1 MKEILNRLFVHKK
14 LTRQEAQE
22 VLTKIGQG
30 EYSEAEIAA
39 FISVYIM
46 RSVSVEE
53 LSGFRD
59 ALLALCNRM
68 DFSDFETIDMCG
80 TGGDS
85 KNTFNISTL
94 ASFVVAGSGGKVA
107 KHGNY
112 GVSSISGSSNV
123 LEYLGYKFS
132 NDESR
137 LKQQLEQANICM
149 MHAPLF
155 HPAMKYVAPI
165 RKKLKV
171 KTFFNML
178 GPMVNP
184 AFPQFQLVGVF
195 SLELARLYNYIYQQT
210 DKKFTI
216 LHSTDGYDEISLTG
230 NVKMISNNSEQLL
243 SPEDFGFSKLTEA
256 DLYGG
261 KSIKEAAQIFIQ
273 ILEGKGTLAQN
284 SVVMA
289 NAGMGIKCL
298 EPSLS
303 IEDAIQKA
311 KASLESG
318 SALTSFKKFI
328 ELSQK

>member
-14 LTRQEAQE
+14 LSRAEARE

-59 ALLALCNRM
+59 ALLSLCNRM
-68 DFSDFETIDMCG
+68 NFSEFQTIDMCG

-94 ASFVVAGSGGKVA
+94 ASFLVAGAGGKVA

-112 GVSSISGSSNV
+112 GVSSVSGSSNV
-123 LEYLGYKFS
+123 LEFLGYQFT
-132 NDESR
+132 NQESV
-137 LKQQLEQANICM
+137 LKRQLDQANICM

-210 DKKFTI
+210 DKRFTI

-230 NVKMISNNSEQLL
+230 NVKIIQNDSEQLL
-243 SPEDFGFSKLTEA
+243 TPENLGFEKLNEA

-261 KSIKEAAQIFIQ
+261 ETIADAAKIFMQ
-273 ILEGKGTLAQN
+273 ILEGKGTKAQN
-284 SVVMA
+284 AVVVA
-289 NAGMGIKCL
+289 NAGMGIHCL
-298 EPSLS
+298 NPDGS
-303 IEDAIQKA
+303 IEQSIAQAEESLQSGKA
-311 KASLESG
+311 LK
-318 SALTSFKKFI
+318 SFKKFI
-328 ELSQK
+328 ELSK